1 MVRRYAFRAAVL
13 WFALHFFLAIFA
25 GFASLR
31 VPLTS
36 VLILMLIGGTLGFID
51 ARRRNELLFL
61 QNLGIAP
68 STVVG
73 TWAVTI
79 LILEIAIRF
88 VAVAAGV

>member
-1 MVRRYAFRAAVL
+1 
-13 WFALHFFLAIFA
+13 
-25 GFASLR
+25 
-31 VPLTS
+31 
-36 VLILMLIGGTLGFID
+36 MLIGGTLGFID